1 MTLRLFD
8 ADRTH
13 AARAVGRSCYA
24 GRCEFVSEPGEP
36 FADGFELPAAFQSLE
51 AQ

>member
-8 ADRTH
+8 ADRAH
-13 AARAVGRSCYA
+13 AARAIGRSCY
-24 GRCEFVSEPGEP
+24 EFVREPGEP
-36 FADGFELPAAFQSLE
+36 FADGFELPATFQSLE